1 MIQRLVVTMCLA
13 LGLSACGPQT
23 PEEPAAPTAGSA
35 EQSLENPPGPTACD
49 MDGCPT
55 GMCAIRAAPNTSC
68 QGGYI
73 YYCTQIVPGHTRCI

>member
-23 PEEPAAPTAGSA
+23 PEDTAAPSGTV
-35 EQSLENPPGPTACD
+35 EQSVVPTGPTVCD

-55 GMCAIRAAPNTSC
+55 GMCAVRAVPSSSC
-68 QGGYI
+68 PGGAL
-73 YYCTQIVPGHTRCI
+73 YYRTQIVRGQTLCI